1 VRSALLLIQEQ
12 QRETLQRTLRR
23 AGIDTIELFTGEPYD
38 KAFMKFFRQRS
49 RRR

>member
-1 VRSALLLIQEQ
+1 LLLAQEQ
-12 QRETLQRTLRR
+12 RSDILRRTLRR
-23 AGIDTIELFTGEPYD
+23 AGIDRIELFTGEPYD